1 MSHAWLGALLSVV
14 AVSAI
19 SLLGVVTLSW
29 APARLHRITDLL
41 VSFAIGALLGDAFLH
56 LLPEAFDHGHR
67 SSLEISVSA
76 LVGIGAFFLL
86 ERLVRHR
93 LYHLHEHQTVRP
105 VVWMNVVGDGLHNL
119 VDGMLIGASWATGD
133 TTLAVATTIAV
144 VAHEIPQEIG
154 DFGILVHGGLSVR
167 KAIVLNLLSGLTAVV
182 GAVGILLLHD
192 EMHSV
197 QDFLMPFTAG
207 CFIYISAADLIPE
220 LQHEQVTLK
229 TSMVQ
234 LVLISAGI
242 AVMAALRLFPG
253 HAH

>member
-1 MSHAWLGALLSVV
+1 MSTAWLGALLSVLG
-14 AVSAI
+14 VSVI

-29 APARLHRITDLL
+29 APNRLHRITDLL

-67 SSLEISVSA
+67 SSLAISVSA
-76 LVGIGAFFLL
+76 LIGIGAFFLL

-105 VVWMNVVGDGLHNL
+105 VVWMNLVGDGLHNL

-133 TTLAVATTIAV
+133 VTLGTATTLAVV
-144 VAHEIPQEIG
+144 LHEIPQEIG

-167 KAIVLNLLSGLTAVV
+167 KAIVLNLLSGLTAIV
-182 GAVGILLLHD
+182 GAVGVLLLH
-192 EMHSV
+192 EEVHSIE
-197 QDFLMPFTAG
+197 DFLVPFTAG
-207 CFIYISAADLIPE
+207 CFIYIAAADLIPE
-220 LQHEQVTLK
+220 LQHEQVSFR
-229 TSMVQ
+229 TSIVQ
-234 LVLISAGI
+234 VALIAAGI
-242 AVMAALRLFPG
+242 AVMATLRLAD